1 LTLSFSA
8 WRASLTKRS
17 IQLKTVYRGNCR
29 SDATRDSERLTDGK
43 VSTGKGQKR
52 AVPLCL
58 ACPIIRTPNFSASPS
73 DDKIIDADILEL
85 FASRPLGV
93 DELFADPIVRMRIG
107 MLITRAINK
116 PTRPQRRLKSR

>member
-1 LTLSFSA
+1 
-8 WRASLTKRS
+8 
-17 IQLKTVYRGNCR
+17 VYRGNCR

-43 VSTGKGQKR
+43 VSTGKGQNSGAFMPR
-52 AVPLCL
+52 L
-58 ACPIIRTPNFSASPS
+58 PNNTDPDFSASPS

-93 DELFADPIVRMRIG
+93 DELFVDPIVRMRIG